1 VISPEQPLTPLSV
14 VLLAVLPEEAAHP
27 LEEAE
32 APATAPVVAVAE
44 VATVDAVPEEEHTAQ
59 TEAAAEDVVDAAEDR
74 PSPVAH
80 RRDSTGRVQ
89 VETSCGNKETA
100 LAAAAVLEV
109 EDERTEQVQM
119 GPGPE
124 QERAKEVVRT
134 G

>member
-1 VISPEQPLTPLSV
+1 LTPLSV
-14 VLLAVLPEEAAHP
+14 VHLAVLPEEAAHP

-32 APATAPVVAVAE
+32 DPATAPVVAVAE

-59 TEAAAEDVVDAAEDR
+59 TEAAAEDVVDDH
-74 PSPVAH
+74 PSTVAH

-109 EDERTEQVQM
+109 EDGRTEQVQM

-124 QERAKEVVRT
+124 QEHAKEVVHT